1 MQRYILDQLS
11 TKKKLTMMK
20 KQISMNVINPHA
32 AGIDVGSR
40 SHYAS
45 VGQQPEEIREFGV
58 YTKDH
63 QSMIVWFQQNKIT
76 TIAMESTGSYWQTL
90 FSALQLAGFEVILV
104 NGKQIKNVKG
114 KTDVKDCQWIQRLH
128 ALGLLTGSF
137 LPSADIEQLR
147 TYQRHRNWMIEQ
159 CAKMSNKMQKALR
172 LMNLR
177 LDVVLSDIT
186 GKSGLNMIKAILDG
200 ERSGEKLAQLTDAR
214 VKKSKAEIA
223 GALNGHWRPGLLFEL
238 KDCFELYHDYQRRI
252 AECDQHIEG
261 LLKQLPPK
269 NEPSSQDQ
277 EKITK
282 KKAIKNQQKID
293 VSSLSYRYTGVDL
306 FGIEG
311 VSHQTVMTFLSEVGL
326 DIFKFET
333 SKQFVSWLRFAPNN
347 KITGGK
353 IISSRTPKGKN
364 KLAIALRNAANTI
377 GLMKTG
383 SLKKFFDRIA
393 YKKGRAAAINAT
405 ARKLA
410 TIIWNMV
417 VKQQQ
422 YISVDERKYDEK
434 VKATV
439 IANIKKKMKRMNLSI
454 SELQFEPTGS

>member
-1 MQRYILDQLS
+1 
-11 TKKKLTMMK
+11 MMK

-45 VGQQPEEIREFGV
+45 VGQQPEETREFGV
-58 YTKDH
+58 YTKDY

-200 ERSGEKLAQLTDAR
+200 CAG
-214 VKKSKAEIA
+214 KK
-223 GALNGHWRPGLLFEL
+223 
-238 KDCFELYHDYQRRI
+238 
-252 AECDQHIEG
+252 
-261 LLKQLPPK
+261 
-269 NEPSSQDQ
+269 
-277 EKITK
+277 
-282 KKAIKNQQKID
+282 IK
-293 VSSLSYRYTGVDL
+293 S
-306 FGIEG
+306 
-311 VSHQTVMTFLSEVGL
+311 
-326 DIFKFET
+326 
-333 SKQFVSWLRFAPNN
+333 
-347 KITGGK
+347 
-353 IISSRTPKGKN
+353 
-364 KLAIALRNAANTI
+364 
-377 GLMKTG
+377 
-383 SLKKFFDRIA
+383 
-393 YKKGRAAAINAT
+393 
-405 ARKLA
+405 
-410 TIIWNMV
+410 
-417 VKQQQ
+417 
-422 YISVDERKYDEK
+422 
-434 VKATV
+434 
-439 IANIKKKMKRMNLSI
+439 
-454 SELQFEPTGS
+454 